1 MLAGSPSINNE
12 SIAENT
18 AVFNAADI
26 FEPGEYVRGRD
37 ASSRRGLV
45 TVALYGR
52 SELRTY
58 RLFIAIKMLSP
69 NFRSGCIEPD
79 VV

>member
-58 RLFIAIKMLSP
+58 WFIHC
-69 NFRSGCIEPD
+69 NQD
-79 VV
+79 VVANFPQRLY

>member
-1 MLAGSPSINNE
+1 MLVGSPSINNE

-58 RLFIAIKMLSP
+58 RFIHC
-69 NFRSGCIEPD
+69 NQD
-79 VV
+79 VVANFPQRLY